1 MKAMFL
7 TGHGGPDMLRLGEA
21 EDPTPAPD
29 EIVVNVHAASVNAA
43 DYKVRLG
50 GQGHSVR
57 FPHILGRDFSGVVAA
72 TGAEVSD
79 FKAGDP
85 VFGVNDAG
93 KEGAYAEKLA
103 IRAAIV
109 ARKPERLSHLQAAAM
124 ALTGI
129 TAIWAIEDT
138 AQLRAGETI
147 LIQGGAGGVA
157 GFAIQLA
164 KYLGA
169 TVVTTTS
176 AANVDY
182 LRGLGADRV
191 VDYNAE
197 DFTKVVSGCDVV
209 FDTVGGDVQTRSYSV
224 LKPGGRLVWVAPAP
238 DGSGQPR
245 SDVRVLRPAVTR
257 DRAHLERIVALLVP
271 ARSRPLP
278 SRATLSRMPPM
289 LIVSAKRAIYGAS
302 CAGGSLN
309 RSARIATSAAHV
321 PTQSGEGDD
330 AARQC
335 GWWRDFRCRLP
346 GAQRHDDGFTLSRP
360 AAWAG
365 CFGLRDCHR
374 AAHTKCIARGR
385 VA

>member
-29 EIVVNVHAASVNAA
+29 EIVVDVHAASVNAA

-72 TGAEVSD
+72 TGSQVSD

-109 ARKPERLSHLQAAAM
+109 ARKPERLSHLHAAAL

-164 KYLGA
+164 KYVGA

-182 LRGLGADRV
+182 VRGLGADRV

-209 FDTVGGDVQTRSYSV
+209 FDTVGGDVRTRSYSV
-224 LKPGGRLVWVAPAP
+224 LKSGGRLVWVAPAAE
-238 DGSGQPR
+238 GSGQPR
-245 SDVRVLRPAVTR
+245 SDVKVLRPAVTR
-257 DRAHLERIVALLVP
+257 DRAHLERIVALLDAGAV
-271 ARSRPLP
+271 S
-278 SRATLSRMPPM
+278 PPPITRYA
-289 LIVSAKRAIYGAS
+289 LA
-302 CAGGSLN
+302 
-309 RSARIATSAAHV
+309 
-321 PTQSGEGDD
+321 D
-330 AARQC
+330 AADAHRVSE
-335 GWWRDFRCRLP
+335 
-346 GAQRHDDGFTLSRP
+346 ARH
-360 AAWAG
+360 
-365 CFGLRDCHR
+365 LRGKLVLAVR
-374 AAHTKCIARGR
+374 
-385 VA
+385 